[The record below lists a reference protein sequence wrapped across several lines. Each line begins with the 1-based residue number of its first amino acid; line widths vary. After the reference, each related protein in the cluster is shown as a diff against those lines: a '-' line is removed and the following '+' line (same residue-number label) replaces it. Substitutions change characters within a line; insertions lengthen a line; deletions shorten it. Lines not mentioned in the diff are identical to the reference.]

1 MAMASHVPRL
11 IAENAIKDPESIIKI
26 PGLPDF
32 QVRDYVTL
40 SNVINPNFPMKFMI
54 ESLVDTVRR
63 TAGADM
69 ILANS
74 SGLLEDDAIKTL
86 ESSGI
91 KVTPVGPLH
100 LIDQDNDPKDPD
112 KVISWLDE
120 QDPASVLYICF
131 GTVAPMP
138 VGQMEELAMALDST
152 GVSFLW
158 VVRHDH
164 LKDIPPG
171 FTAKHGISNG
181 TNGTNGGTNGTNGG
195 TNGCTARH
203 RGLLTDWV
211 TQPRVLGHR
220 AVGGFLTHCGWNSV
234 MESITAGVPMIT
246 RPLMGDQTLTA
257 AMLRQAS
264 MPAIALPTSK
274 GGAVTKTEIVAAIEE
289 LMVRE
294 RGAELRRRAGDAAA
308 LVRSGMENG
317 GCSRRCLDSLVTE
330 LNILAKNPKIQHIR
344 FA

>member
-1 MAMASHVPRL
+1 VTCVITDVLVGWGGEVARDLGVPWVAFWTSTVTELTVYSNLPRL
-11 IAENAIKDPESIIKI
+11 ISENAIKGTKLTVFCIDPESIIKI

-246 RPLMGDQTLTA
+246 RP
-257 AMLRQAS
+257 
-264 MPAIALPTSK
+264 
-274 GGAVTKTEIVAAIEE
+274 
-289 LMVRE
+289 
-294 RGAELRRRAGDAAA
+294 
-308 LVRSGMENG
+308 
-317 GCSRRCLDSLVTE
+317 
-330 LNILAKNPKIQHIR
+330 
-344 FA
+344 